1 MAGLGHLAKRFFTSL
16 VPIGPSAQDQQ
27 WALEQLLEGEAEI
40 WMRMT
45 RVDRRHAAGVARRV
59 EVALGAEATRPVL
72 AAALL
77 HDCGKTVSKL
87 GTYGRVI
94 ATISVKLAGH
104 DMAEAWSE
112 TRGFT
117 RRVGLYVQHP
127 QLGSDL
133 LGMAGSAP
141 LTVAWTA
148 EHHKPP
154 EDWSVPAEIGQALKA
169 ADDD

>member
-1 MAGLGHLAKRFFTSL
+1 MTGVGHLVKRFFGSL
-16 VPIGPSAQDQQ
+16 VPRGPSTADAAWIDEVLLAGEREV
-27 WALEQLLEGEAEI
+27 WAKMSRA
-40 WMRMT
+40 
-45 RVDRRHAAGVARRV
+45 DRRHGAQVARRV
-59 EVALGAEATRPVL
+59 ERSLGDEANRPVL

-77 HDCGKTVSKL
+77 HDCGKSVSGL

-94 ATISVKLAGH
+94 ATLSVAVAGRDH
-104 DMAEAWSE
+104 AMAWSE

-117 RRVGLYVQHP
+117 RRVGLYAEHP
-127 QLGSDL
+127 RLGADL

-148 EHHKPP
+148 EHHLPV
-154 EDWSVPAEIGQALKA
+154 EEWTVPRSIGEALKA